1 MTTATLE
8 SRKTDDS
15 RFVESLVQQHFPTA
29 ECYRYNA
36 GSLRLRIIDER
47 FRGQSEAA
55 RQALV
60 EPILKQLPERAQ
72 DDLFFVLLLA
82 PGEETDP
89 KNILLNQEFTDPTP
103 SRI

>member
-15 RFVESLVQQHFPTA
+15 RLVESLAQQHFPTA
-29 ECYRYNA
+29 ECYRYNS

-47 FRGQSEAA
+47 FRSRSEAE

-60 EPILKQLPERAQ
+60 EPILKQLPESAQ
-72 DDLFFVLLLA
+72 EDLFFVLLLA
-82 PGEETDP
+82 PGEEASP
-89 KNILLNQEFTDPTP
+89 KNVLLNQEFTDPTP